1 MKHEN
6 ESLSGS
12 MAKGIPVNPTAAPVK
27 RVLSAT
33 APNAN
38 VMEQFR
44 NMAHAYKQRGD
55 GEQADLV
62 SALNHLHAF
71 CNYIVSYYYKE
82 KQNPDAASSESLA
95 A

>member
-38 VMEQFR
+38 VMEQ
-44 NMAHAYKQRGD
+44 YKIFTICKYFYTYHFY
-55 GEQADLV
+55 
-62 SALNHLHAF
+62 SH
-71 CNYIVSYYYKE
+71 
-82 KQNPDAASSESLA
+82 
-95 A
+95 